1 MGWTDQFHEVML
13 KSMKY
18 SCQPVV
24 DLSHISEPK
33 GSGDGTAATLPCFI
47 DQGLKPIT
55 CTIATAM
62 RKTETIELRFGCLE
76 SRSPYSVGS
85 TMTNR
90 VRLDLPAAKFLE
102 EALSRV
108 LGALESDPT
117 TGTLKS

>member
-1 MGWTDQFHEVML
+1 
-13 KSMKY
+13 MKY

-24 DLSHISEPK
+24 NLSHISESK
-33 GSGDGTAATLPCFI
+33 GSGDGTAATLPYFI

-62 RKTETIELRFGCLE
+62 RKAETIELRFGCLE
-76 SRSPYSVGS
+76 SRSAYSVGS